1 MTPREAMGSA
11 LRQPALPYAAVL
23 LLTALWGAIWLPR
36 GGFAGDVLLELTR
49 LTARTAVLFFLAAFS
64 ASALLV
70 LTRAAPA
77 RFLVANRRHIG
88 LAFALAHFIHLG
100 VLVAYFNVTG
110 EDPGTVR
117 IVGGGLAYL
126 LIALMAATSTNA
138 AQHWLGP
145 NWRRLH
151 LAGSWYVWLVFLNS
165 YLGRVLERREPVW
178 MYGGITA
185 LMLGAAA
192 LRIAAGVKKRA
203 KLRAA
208 S

>member
-1 MTPREAMGSA
+1 MMPREAMASA
-11 LRQPALPYAAVL
+11 LRQPVLPYAAVL

-36 GGFAGDVLLELTR
+36 GGFSGDVLLELTR
-49 LTARTAVLFFLAAFS
+49 LTARTAVFFFLAAFS

-70 LTRAAPA
+70 LTRSAPA
-77 RFLVANRRHIG
+77 RFLVANRRHVG

-100 VLVAYFNVTG
+100 VLVAYFAVTG

-126 LIALMAATSTNA
+126 LIALMAVTSTNG
-138 AQHWLGP
+138 AQRWLGP

-151 LAGSWYVWLVFLNS
+151 LVGSWYVWLVFLNS
-165 YLGRVLERREPVW
+165 YLGRVLEGREPVW
-178 MYGGITA
+178 IYGGITA

-192 LRIAAGVKKRA
+192 LRIAAGMQKRA
-203 KLRAA
+203 RLRAV